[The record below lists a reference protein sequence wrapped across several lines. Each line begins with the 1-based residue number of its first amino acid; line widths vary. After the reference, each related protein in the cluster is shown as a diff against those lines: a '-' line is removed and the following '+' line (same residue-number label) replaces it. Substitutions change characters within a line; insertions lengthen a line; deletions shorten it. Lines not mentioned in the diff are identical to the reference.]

1 MSFHPKSKDFT
12 LSYENNFSSK
22 RGHVTNQ
29 SKFHEARFETLKE
42 SLKGIYKRL
51 LDDEILKVMR
61 EDHSSSDFI
70 NERIEEI
77 FNEVI
82 DNDREEL
89 LNKFAEKYQVLK
101 NQYEDL
107 LIEKEKVKKKT
118 PYTSIN

>member
-1 MSFHPKSKDFT
+1 MSFHPKSNDYV
-12 LSYENNFSSK
+12 LSYENAFSAK
-22 RGHVTNQ
+22 RGHTKNQ
-29 SKFHEARFETLKE
+29 SKFQDVRFETLKE

-89 LNKFAEKYQVLK
+89 LNKLAEKYQILK
-101 NQYEDL
+101 NQYDEL
-107 LIEKEKVKKKT
+107 LFEKEKVKKN
-118 PYTSIN
+118 SI